1 MRVIFGG
8 VVKTPQTTVAFQT
21 MGRALDSDKTGISL
35 GEQRTGRP
43 LMTPDEVRNLP
54 ASVELLF
61 LAGQRPIVARKL
73 AYYEDVEFKGM
84 FD

>member
-1 MRVIFGG
+1 
-8 VVKTPQTTVAFQT
+8 
-21 MGRALDSDKTGISL
+21 MGRALDSEKSGISWSEHL
-35 GEQRTGRP
+35 TGRP

-54 ASVELLF
+54 ARAELLV

-73 AYYEDVEFKGM
+73 AYYVDAEFKGM